1 MSKTVAIIPAR
12 SGSKGVRDKNIRTL
26 NGKPLIA
33 YSIEHALTAE
43 TVERVIVSTD
53 SAEYAEIAKRY
64 GAEVPFLRPAEISGD
79 SSLDIEV
86 FGHVLNFLKK
96 EGELP
101 EILVHLRPTHPV
113 RETSDIDKMVN
124 ILKMDSS
131 LDSVR
136 SVSKAPCTP
145 YKMWL
150 IDEQGLLLP
159 VAVCGIPEAYN
170 APRQSLPQAYMQN
183 ACIDVVRSR
192 IVIEKYSMTGDRI
205 AGFLQDID
213 FDIDTD
219 ADFIRAEH
227 FLDLKEKAA
236 RDEKLTVC
244 FDIDGLIAQKS
255 IVNDYSKALPNYTV
269 IEMLNKL
276 YSGGHEV
283 ILFTA
288 RGSATGIDW
297 KQATKTQLASWNC
310 HYSKLLFGKP
320 AADIYLDD
328 RFVSIGELGNYMKI
342 LFAQN
347 GGLL

>member
-1 MSKTVAIIPAR
+1 MSKAVAIIPAR
-12 SGSKGVRDKNIRTL
+12 SGSKGIRDKNIRTL

-33 YSIEHALTAE
+33 YSIEHALAAK

-53 SAEYAEIAKRY
+53 SAEYAKIAKQY
-64 GAEVPFLRPAEISGD
+64 DAEVPFLRPTEISGD

-86 FGHVLNFLKK
+86 FEYTLNFLKK

-113 RETSDIDKMVN
+113 REMSDIDKMVN
-124 ILKMDSS
+124 TLKMDSS
-131 LDSVR
+131 LDSIR
-136 SVSKAPCTP
+136 SVSLAPCTP

-150 IDEQGLLLP
+150 IDEQGLLSP
-159 VAVCGIPEAYN
+159 AAVCSIPEAYN

-192 IVIEKYSMTGDRI
+192 VVIEKHSMTGDRI
-205 AGFLQDID
+205 AGFVQDID
-213 FDIDTD
+213 FDIDTN

-227 FLDLKEKAA
+227 FLDLKEKAFGG
-236 RDEKLTVC
+236 EKLTVC

-255 IVNDYSKALPNYTV
+255 IGDDYSKALPNYPV

-276 YSGGHEV
+276 YADGHEV

-288 RGSATGIDW
+288 RGSSTGIDW
-297 KQATKTQLASWNC
+297 KQTTKTQLASWGC

-328 RFVSIGELGNYMKI
+328 RFVSIDELDNYVKI
-342 LFAQN
+342 LFTQN
-347 GGLL
+347 GGL